1 MGLTKEFMKY
11 GAELD
16 NFRWSVSALAEK
28 PRQAVIT
35 VWEHRFPQNG
45 KKRTYRIDTSAWG
58 NRAGGTGM
66 LTHLAIASE
75 QRLPVR
81 MVMARSAEKGPNT
94 FEACPEWIGYV
105 KEVDEITAS
114 VVFERS
120 DVNPGPP
127 MEAELASA
135 AQEEAESLLPQI
147 DSTEDARKW
156 AMTTIALRQGQSGFR
171 MRLLK
176 AYGGRCAIT
185 GCNVAA
191 TLEAAHILPYR
202 GTHTNAVNNGLLLR
216 ADIHTLFDL
225 GLIWVDAKSKVQVAS
240 SLLGSS
246 YKALEGRPLSAP
258 NKKSNGPLPT
268 YLAEHAKQAQE
279 KR

>member
-1 MGLTKEFMKY
+1 MGLTKEFLKY
-11 GAELD
+11 GAKLD
-16 NFRWSVSALAEK
+16 NVRWSVSALAKK

-35 VWEHRFPQNG
+35 VWEDRFPQKG
-45 KKRTYRIDTSAWG
+45 KKRTYRIDTTAWG
-58 NRAGGTGM
+58 NRAGRTGT
-66 LTHLAIASE
+66 LIHLAVALE

-81 MVMARSAEKGPNT
+81 MVMARSMEKGPNT
-94 FEACPEWIGYV
+94 FEARPEWIGYV
-105 KEVDEITAS
+105 KEVDENTAS

-127 MEAELASA
+127 MKAELVSA
-135 AQEEAESLLPQI
+135 AQEEAESLVPQI

-156 AMTTIALRQGQSGFR
+156 AMTTIALRQGQSAFR
-171 MRLLK
+171 SRLLK
-176 AYGGRCAIT
+176 AYDGRCAIT
-185 GCNVAA
+185 GCEVVA

-246 YKALEGRPLSAP
+246 YEALKGRQLSVP
-258 NKKSNGPLPT
+258 SKKSNAPLLK
-268 YLAEHAKQAQE
+268 YLAEHAKRAQE